1 MRNKLKKYYENLIDD
16 IEDEEKKEQFLD
28 KLEEID
34 DELFELDYD
43 IKKEIENQEYIES
56 KLETDYELY
65 LRSVRA

>member
-43 IKKEIENQEYIES
+43 IKEEIGNQEYIES
-56 KLETDYELY
+56 ELENDYELY
-65 LRSVRA
+65 LRSVRI

>member
-16 IEDEEKKEQFLD
+16 IEDEEKREQFLD

-43 IKKEIENQEYIES
+43 IKEEIGNQEYIES
-56 KLETDYELY
+56 ELENDYELY

>member
-16 IEDEEKKEQFLD
+16 IEDEEKREQFLD